1 LDSIQYQL
9 GSIQN
14 MESGKNVSNVVRVSV
29 GVVTKVLPGVDRW
42 KAELAKLQLKAE
54 EADRHLMQQQI
65 MFETSFSGSEG
76 EVISP
81 FGGRNVVQR
90 SIAEE
95 LRFSYANSDEDSDVS
110 DSLSSVSDLSD
121 CAEIQQ
127 ALDEEMS
134 FSSDGSQ
141 DLSGVSFSDEKPNP
155 QDLSCDRCWRFFHAE
170 YVRARS
176 RKSLLALV
184 MAGSPQLVLGDT
196 ALAFVR

>member
-1 LDSIQYQL
+1 
-9 GSIQN
+9 
-14 MESGKNVSNVVRVSV
+14 MESGKNVSNVVRASV
-29 GVVTKVLPGVDRW
+29 GEVTKVLPGVDRW
-42 KAELAKLQLKAE
+42 KAELAKLLKTE

-65 MFETSFSGSEG
+65 LFETSFSGSEG

-95 LRFSYANSDEDSDVS
+95 LRFSYANSDEDSEDS

-121 CAEIQQ
+121 CAVIQQ

-155 QDLSCDRCWRFFHAE
+155 QGLSCDRCWRFFHAE

-184 MAGSPQLVLGDT
+184 MAGSPQLVLSDT
-196 ALAFVR
+196 ALPYVRECCAAYYAK